1 MIIAAVGSVVC
12 SFPLPVGSDVV
23 FCALVTVSG
32 VVVGTTTGTVVLG
45 FELVGVVILV
55 VCCNVAGID
64 VEFVVITVSV
74 VVGSVVSGV
83 VVGNDVVVGGTV
95 GFVVVACVVAVF
107 VAVGPVD
114 GTVVDEVSVCLLVC
128 IVVDSASVTGCI
140 VVLIV
145 EGRTV
150 VVGGDEGASVVCE
163 DCTVGSDVNV
173 DCSVNFIRDDC
184 TFGTED
190 DNCTFGT
197 GVVVIVVALVPV
209 ITVVCFA
216 VDGKVVT
223 NVIVAGFVVVEVVGN
238 VVTLLVSS
246 AGEFPLDIMSI
257 ISVRF
262 EQLTIS
268 VTPSIRVKT
277 NIIILVLIILVLQ

>member
-1 MIIAAVGSVVC
+1 M
-12 SFPLPVGSDVV
+12 
-23 FCALVTVSG
+23 TVSG

-173 DCSVNFIRDDC
+173 DCSVDFIRDDC

-197 GVVVIVVALVPV
+197 GVVLASV

-223 NVIVAGFVVVEVVGN
+223 TVIVAGFVVIGVVGN

-246 AGEFPLDIMSI
+246 AGEVPLDIMSI

>member
-1 MIIAAVGSVVC
+1 M
-12 SFPLPVGSDVV
+12 
-23 FCALVTVSG
+23 TVSG

-45 FELVGVVILV
+45 FGLVGVVILV

-74 VVGSVVSGV
+74 VVVVGSVVSGV
-83 VVGNDVVVGGTV
+83 VVGIVVVVVGGTL
-95 GFVVVACVVAVF
+95 GFVVIACVVAVF

-128 IVVDSASVTGCI
+128 IVVDSASVTDCI
-140 VVLIV
+140 VALIV
-145 EGRTV
+145 EDRTV

-163 DCTVGSDVNV
+163 GCTVGADVNV
-173 DCSVNFIRDDC
+173 DCSLDFIRDDC

-197 GVVVIVVALVPV
+197 GVVVIVVASV

-223 NVIVAGFVVVEVVGN
+223 NVIVAGFVVVGVVGN

-246 AGEFPLDIMSI
+246 AGEVPLDIMSI

>member
-1 MIIAAVGSVVC
+1 MITAAVGSVVG
-12 SFPLPVGSDVV
+12 SFPLTVGSDVV

-64 VEFVVITVSV
+64 VEFVVITVSVV

-150 VVGGDEGASVVCE
+150 VIGGDEGASVVCE
-163 DCTVGSDVNV
+163 DCTVGADVNV
-173 DCSVNFIRDDC
+173 DCSLDFIRDDC

-197 GVVVIVVALVPV
+197 GVIVIVVASV

-223 NVIVAGFVVVEVVGN
+223 TVIVAGFAVVGVVGN

-246 AGEFPLDIMSI
+246 AGEVPLDIISI